1 MNDKPLALDPF
12 AFMARLREADILH
25 RVGSLRDDSV
35 LVEVR
40 TPGHIWE
47 IEFFPDSPIECERF
61 ASDGRILQGPDL
73 AALIAKW
80 SDTPPDGPVQPL
92 PQGEFALMRRLREAG
107 NNFQVDELRMRR
119 MLIDGA
125 IMIEAS
131 VPGEHWE
138 IDILPD
144 GEIEMERFETEF
156 VHDFDAAELHELLA
170 GSAARLHKRRRALR
184 L

>member
-1 MNDKPLALDPF
+1 MNDQPLALDPF
-12 AFMARLREADILH
+12 EFMARLRAADILH

-61 ASDGRILQGPDL
+61 ASDGRILQGPEL

-80 SDTPPDGPVQPL
+80 SDPPPDGPIQPL
-92 PQGEFALMRRLREAG
+92 PPAELALMSRLREAAI
-107 NNFQVDELRMRR
+107 NFWVDELRMRR

-125 IMIEAS
+125 VMIEVA

-144 GEIEMERFETEF
+144 GAIELERFETEF
-156 VHDFDAAELHELLA
+156 VHGFDAADLHELLA
-170 GSAARLHKRRRALR
+170 GSAVRLHKRRRAMR
-184 L
+184 